1 MVIHISGSPLFD
13 VDFDVGDPPTSAAVA
28 ISGELDAVADGDVS
42 YRIRASCASDD
53 GRYIVMADIAMAYT
67 AMAYIVVAS
76 DNGRY
81 IVMAYIAM
89 AYIVMAYIVVASN
102 DGRFNGAEAFAALTN
117 LDVPMPIIVDM
128 HPTLTPY
135 IATQVT
141 Y

>member
-13 VDFDVGDPPTSAAVA
+13 VDFDVGDPPTSAPVA

-53 GRYIVMADIAMAYT
+53 GRYIVMAYIAMAYT

-76 DNGRY
+76 DN
-81 IVMAYIAM
+81 
-89 AYIVMAYIVVASN
+89 
-102 DGRFNGAEAFAALTN
+102 GRFNGAEAFAALTN

-141 Y
+141 AY